1 MRKKH
6 DSILSFFTIIMSDST
21 SISDLPIGG
30 PPINPGTQGTDSLDQ
45 STINLLVNGLQQ
57 AKTTQLSSRDIPVT
71 TDGLVNDTQVQPNYV
86 PPPETDDYI
95 GDYKVSHDYE
105 DNNKLD
111 DIYNEL
117 QTPILIAALYFL
129 FQLPFIRNILFKYF
143 PILFASDGNLN
154 INGFLFNSI
163 FFGMIYYVINKL
175 TTHID

>member
-1 MRKKH
+1 
-6 DSILSFFTIIMSDST
+6 MSDST

-30 PPINPGTQGTDSLDQ
+30 PISNTNGKSIDSLDQ

-57 AKTTQLSSRDIPVT
+57 AKSTQLSSRDIPVT
-71 TDGLVNDTQVQPNYV
+71 TDGIVNDTQVQPNYV

-95 GDYKVSHDYE
+95 GDYKVSLDHE

-143 PILFASDGNLN
+143 PILFSSDGNLN
-154 INGFLFNSI
+154 INGFLFMSI
-163 FFGMIYYVINKL
+163 LFALMFYLINKV
-175 TTHID
+175 TNHFSTF